1 MNSIPTRERLKNPI
15 PKKSYQPTTEQR
27 MKTKDLIKLL
37 SKFNPNSEVSV
48 QNDNHQQ
55 FNLEVKGH
63 DNPVL
68 VIFPEES
75 EE

>member
-1 MNSIPTRERLKNPI
+1 
-15 PKKSYQPTTEQR
+15 

-37 SKFNPNSEVSV
+37 SKFDPNSEVSV
-48 QNDNHQQ
+48 QNDNYQQ